1 MKKMKLSALVLAK
14 NEQEMI
20 EACLKQL
27 NFVDEIIVLDHN
39 SNDKTPQIAKKYA
52 DKVIKSSNDNFGYN
66 RNLLAQ
72 EAKGEWILFLDCDE
86 RLDGENIQ
94 EINFFED
101 PEMKTAIS
109 TRQLNVKGKR
119 NPTNNFI
126 YKNSGLW

>member
-1 MKKMKLSALVLAK
+1 MKLSALVLAK

-94 EINFFED
+94 EIN
-101 PEMKTAIS
+101 S
-109 TRQLNVKGKR
+109 TI
-119 NPTNNFI
+119 NNQ
-126 YKNSGLW
+126 